1 VLELA
6 QKCAKCAPEVLDGDG
21 SEKTRESEED
31 KKLMRSVAAAS
42 IVLLKNEDKILP
54 LKFDS
59 S

>member
-6 QKCAKCAPEVLDGDG
+6 QKCAKGAPEVLDGDG